1 MLASII
7 LRPTRVCRDPS
18 PAQTCHDHVV
28 RSRMPSLLQQW
39 YGTSTEPSV
48 PSVGRAGGGAMVA
61 AIVCWLATASAAAG
75 DDAAAAARARA
86 FDAAYNLDHERAL
99 SLFAEALATAPD
111 DAAAHRGVATVQWL
125 EIIFGRGTITVEE
138 FLGDTRPTGNL
149 PQPPP
154 ERARAFHEHARRAL
168 ELAEARLAR
177 APLDPEAHYQV
188 GAAAGLLA
196 SYTAT
201 VDGRFVGAFKWAR
214 RAFDEHERVLELNPQ
229 RHDAALT
236 VGAYRY
242 VISTLWAPTRML
254 AYLAGF
260 GGGRERGLAL
270 VESAARYRS
279 DAQAEAKLAL
289 VLLYNRERRYADA
302 LRVLADLRGRFPRNR
317 LFWLE
322 SGATALRAGLAKEA
336 QTLIADGMAR
346 FSSDTRPRAFGE
358 MALWHYVHGA
368 ALLERGDLPGARRSL
383 TQALDGDAR
392 TWVRGRTHLA
402 LGRVLEASND
412 RAGARTAYDTAARLA
427 EAGRDPAAAA
437 EARRRRSRLPR

>member
-1 MLASII
+1 MLAPII
-7 LRPTRVCRDPS
+7 LRPTPGLPPS
-18 PAQTCHDHVV
+18 ACAQTCHDSVV
-28 RSRMPSLLQQW
+28 QRRMPSLLQHW
-39 YGTSTEPSV
+39 WRV
-48 PSVGRAGGGAMVA
+48 VGGGAVGA
-61 AIVCWLATASAAAG
+61 AIVCWLATPSGAAG
-75 DDAAAAARARA
+75 DDAAAAARGRA
-86 FDAAYNLDHERAL
+86 FDAAYNLDYERAL
-99 SLFAEALATAPD
+99 SLFAEALAKAPD
-111 DAAAHRGVATVQWL
+111 DAGAHRGVATVQWL
-125 EIIFGRGTITVEE
+125 EIIFERGTITVEE
-138 FLGDTRPTGNL
+138 FLGDTRPTGNV
-149 PQPPP
+149 PQPPA
-154 ERARAFHEHARRAL
+154 ERAHAFYEHARKAL
-168 ELAEARLAR
+168 EIAELRLAR

-229 RHDAALT
+229 RQDAALT

-270 VESAARYRS
+270 VESAARYHS
-279 DAQAEAKLAL
+279 EAQPEAKLAL

-302 LRVLADLRGRFPRNR
+302 LRILADLRGRYPRNR

-322 SGATALRAGLAKEA
+322 SGATALRAGLANQAEA
-336 QTLIADGMAR
+336 FIADGMAR
-346 FSSDTRPRAFGE
+346 FSGDTRPRAFGE
-358 MALWHYVHGA
+358 MALWRYLLGA
-368 ALLERGDLPGARRSL
+368 ALLERGDLPGAHRSL

-402 LGRVLEASND
+402 LGRLLEALHD
-412 RAGARTAYDTAARLA
+412 HVGARNSYDTAARLA
-427 EAGRDPAAAA
+427 ETGRDPAAAA

>member
-1 MLASII
+1 M
-7 LRPTRVCRDPS
+7 R
-18 PAQTCHDHVV
+18 
-28 RSRMPSLLQQW
+28 SLLQQW
-39 YGTSTEPSV
+39 CGIRTERCGPSM
-48 PSVGRAGGGAMVA
+48 GRVGGGAILA
-61 AIVCWLATASAAAG
+61 AIVCWLATVSPAAG
-75 DDAAAAARARA
+75 DDAAAAARTRA
-86 FDAAYNLDHERAL
+86 FDAAYNLDYERAL
-99 SLFAEALATAPD
+99 SLFAEALAKAPD
-111 DAAAHRGVATVQWL
+111 DAAAHRGVATVRWL

-138 FLGDTRPTGNL
+138 FLGDTRPAGNL
-149 PQPPP
+149 PQPPA
-154 ERARAFHEHARRAL
+154 ERARAFYEHARRAL
-168 ELAEARLAR
+168 EIAEVRLTR

-201 VDGRFVGAFKWAR
+201 VEGRFVGAFKWAR

-260 GGGRERGLAL
+260 GGGRERGLTL
-270 VESAARYRS
+270 VESAARYQS
-279 DAQAEAKLAL
+279 DAQVEAKLAL
-289 VLLYNRERRYADA
+289 VLLYNRERRYGDA
-302 LRVLADLRGRFPRNR
+302 LRILADLRGRYPRNR

-336 QTLIADGMAR
+336 EAFIVDGMAR

-358 MALWHYVHGA
+358 MALWRYVLGA

-412 RAGARTAYDTAARLA
+412 RVGARTAYDTAARLA
-427 EAGRDPAAAA
+427 ESGRDPAAAA
-437 EARRRRSRLPR
+437 EARRRSSQLPR

>member
-1 MLASII
+1 VLA
-7 LRPTRVCRDPS
+7 
-18 PAQTCHDHVV
+18 
-28 RSRMPSLLQQW
+28 
-39 YGTSTEPSV
+39 
-48 PSVGRAGGGAMVA
+48 
-61 AIVCWLATASAAAG
+61 
-75 DDAAAAARARA
+75 
-86 FDAAYNLDHERAL
+86 LD
-99 SLFAEALATAPD
+99 
-111 DAAAHRGVATVQWL
+111 
-125 EIIFGRGTITVEE
+125 
-138 FLGDTRPTGNL
+138 
-149 PQPPP
+149 
-154 ERARAFHEHARRAL
+154 
-168 ELAEARLAR
+168 
-177 APLDPEAHYQV
+177 
-188 GAAAGLLA
+188 
-196 SYTAT
+196 
-201 VDGRFVGAFKWAR
+201 
-214 RAFDEHERVLELNPQ
+214 PQ

-368 ALLERGDLPGARRSL
+368 ALLERGDLPGARRNL